1 MHIEQDSSQYI
12 EITLLTSYPINLI
25 TIRERLKAKV
35 KVMARMGLYYM
46 GNTWWLRIL
55 SYELFLEAQS
65 HLTK

>member
-1 MHIEQDSSQYI
+1 
-12 EITLLTSYPINLI
+12 
-25 TIRERLKAKV
+25 
-35 KVMARMGLYYM
+35 MGLYYM